1 MTFRIIFMGSQDFS
15 IPPFEKLLSL
25 SHDIL
30 AVVTRPDRPAGRG
43 RKLTPTPVKVRALSQ
58 GLPVLEPH
66 HIRDPG
72 LSDELRALGPDFI
85 VVAAYGGILPPE
97 LLRIPRRAC
106 LGVHPSLLPRYRGA
120 NPIRWA
126 LIQGDTTSGV
136 SIFQME
142 EGIDTGN
149 IIVREEVPIHP
160 QDNAAT
166 LGERL
171 AHAGADALAHALDL
185 YAAGKAVPIGQN
197 GEASEAPFISRSQE
211 RINWSLP
218 AEKILNWIRGLS
230 PHPATYTFFNGK
242 RLKILAARALPGSGD
257 IAPGTIVSLSPEEQ
271 GIRVA
276 CGAGFLEL
284 IQVQLEGGKPLMIEE
299 FLRGHAVEPGGKMGK
314 DVAN

>member
-1 MTFRIIFMGSQDFS
+1 MPFRIIFMGSQDFS

-25 SHDIL
+25 SHDII

-43 RKLTPTPVKVRALSQ
+43 RKLTSTPVKVRALSL

-66 HIRDPG
+66 LIRDAG
-72 LSDELRALGPDFI
+72 LPDTLRELEPDFI
-85 VVAAYGGILPPE
+85 IVAAYGGILPPE
-97 LLRIPRRAC
+97 LLRIPRLAC

-120 NPIRWA
+120 NPVRWA
-126 LIQGDTTSGV
+126 LIQGDATSGV
-136 SIFQME
+136 SIFRME
-142 EGIDTGN
+142 EGIDTGS

-160 QDNAAT
+160 QDNAAI

-171 AHAGADALAHALDL
+171 AYVGADALARALTL
-185 YAAGKAVPIGQN
+185 YAGGRVVPIAQN
-197 GEASEAPFISRSQE
+197 GEASQAPIIPRSQE

-230 PHPATYTFFNGK
+230 PNPAAYTFFNGK

-257 IAPGTIVSLSPEEQ
+257 IVPGTIVSFLPEEQ
-271 GIRVA
+271 GVRVA

-284 IQVQLEGGKPLMIEE
+284 LQVQLEGGKPLMIEE
-299 FLRGHAVEPGGKMGK
+299 FLRGHAVEPGGKLGK
-314 DVAN
+314 DIAN